1 MESSH
6 IALPSTQLLVHP
18 LCLGTNVM
26 GYTSS
31 KDESFAVLD
40 AYAAHG
46 GNFVDTA
53 DMYSEWAPGNS
64 GHDSEAII
72 GAWMKQKGNRDQM
85 IIATKVSKLST
96 RPGLSATNIKA
107 AVEESLTSLQTDYID
122 IYYAHADDETVPL
135 TETLQAFTDLITAGK
150 VRYIAASNYSG
161 ARLQE
166 AIDISKANGLSQYT
180 GVQNLY
186 NLLDRNEYESDVVK
200 VIENNGLW
208 GAPYYGLAKGFLS
221 GKYAPGVT
229 VESARAAGTVDYQN
243 DRGWAVIEALRDI
256 AKSHGCSVSA
266 VSLAWLRAQRGVT
279 TPIASARIA
288 SQLEEI
294 VQVVELSGD
303 ELAQL
308 TTLSQL
314 SN

>member
-1 MESSH
+1 MENSH
-6 IALPSTQLLVHP
+6 IALPSTDLHVHP
-18 LCLGTNVM
+18 LCLGSNVM

-31 KDESFAVLD
+31 RDESFAVLD

-53 DMYSEWAPGNS
+53 DMYSEWAEGND

-72 GAWMKQKGNRDQM
+72 GAWMKSKGNRDQM
-85 IIATKVSKLST
+85 VIATKVAKLST
-96 RPGLSATNIKA
+96 RPGLSAPNIKA
-107 AVEESLTSLQTDYID
+107 AVEDSLRALQTDYID
-122 IYYAHADDETVPL
+122 IYYAHEDDQTVPL
-135 TETLQAFTDLITAGK
+135 TETLSAFTDLINEGK
-150 VRYIAASNYSG
+150 VRYIAASNYTG

-166 AIDISKANGLSQYT
+166 ALDTSDANGLAKYT
-180 GVQNLY
+180 GIQNLY
-186 NLLDRNEYESDVVK
+186 NLLDRSEYESDLVNVVK
-200 VIENNGLW
+200 RNALW

-229 VESARAAGTVDYQN
+229 VESVRAAGTAGYQN
-243 DRGWAVIEALRDI
+243 DRGWAVIDALRDI
-256 AKSHGCSVSA
+256 AKTHGSSVSA
-266 VSLAWLRAQRGVT
+266 ISLAWLRAQDGVT

-303 ELAQL
+303 ELAHL
-308 TTLSQL
+308 TTLT
-314 SN
+314 N

>member
-6 IALPSTQLLVHP
+6 IALPSTDLLVHP
-18 LCLGTNVM
+18 LCLGTNIM
-26 GYTSS
+26 GGAASREDS
-31 KDESFAVLD
+31 LAVLD

-46 GNFVDTA
+46 GNFIDSA
-53 DMYSEWAPGNS
+53 DMYSEWVPGNT

-72 GAWMKQKGNRDQM
+72 GAWMKSKGNRDQM
-85 IIATKVSKLST
+85 VIATKVSKLST
-96 RPGLSATNIKA
+96 RPGLSAANIHA
-107 AVEESLTSLQTDYID
+107 AVEDSLSALQTDYID

-135 TETLQAFTDLITAGK
+135 TETLQAFTDLVKSGK
-150 VRYIAASNYSG
+150 VRYIAASNYTG

-166 AIDISKANGLSQYT
+166 ALDISDANGLAKYT

-186 NLLDRNEYESDVVK
+186 NLLDRKEYESDVAAVVK
-200 VIENNGLW
+200 KNNLW

-221 GKYAPGVT
+221 GKYTPGAKIET
-229 VESARAAGTVDYQN
+229 MRNTTEYQN
-243 DRGWAVIEALRDI
+243 DRGWSVIAALRDI
-256 AKSHGCSVSA
+256 AKSHDCSVSA
-266 VSLAWLRAQRGVT
+266 VSLAWLRAQTGVT
-279 TPIASARIA
+279 TPIASARLA

-308 TTLSQL
+308 TTLSK
-314 SN
+314 